1 MEGLSFEI
9 RDRTN
14 SFERN
19 VVEHRGAE
27 ADLLWNN
34 ASTAFFV
41 LDDDHPAVPA
51 IVEPGAKVIVR
62 FRGEEEFRGRVT
74 ATPGAGPIGH
84 VTCYVTDFRRKLD
97 EWQGWPKPAAS
108 HTGQNVE
115 FRRYTG
121 SLETIIKTAVA
132 ENVARL
138 GRNWVMAADQG
149 RAPGSKP
156 IDFRMDF
163 LGDLLWPP
171 LRDTIYGLVLSYP
184 GNVPTLDLRT
194 PETVGGILDA
204 SSGRVDTVDYS
215 RRAPTATR
223 ATIGGPGEGAARK
236 FDVVID
242 AAREALWDDITEVF
256 VNSARREAT
265 DDLKPDGRSALDA
278 GAATTSIAMELTE
291 QESFRYREHYQ
302 LGDLLPVRL
311 GAVSSTE
318 VIQRVLVKDDPKSGI
333 TITPSI
339 GDLVRNE
346 IHLLTRQLARLQ
358 ANVRTQGRR

>member
-14 SFERN
+14 AFERN
-19 VVEHRGAE
+19 VVDHRGAE
-27 ADLLWNN
+27 ANLLWNN

-41 LDDDHPAVPA
+41 LDDNHPAVPA
-51 IVEPGAKVIVR
+51 IVEPGAKAIVR
-62 FRGEEEFRGRVT
+62 FRGDEEFRGRVT
-74 ATPGAGPIGH
+74 ATPGAGPNGH
-84 VTCYVTDFRRKLD
+84 VTCYITDWRRKVD
-97 EWQGWPKPAAS
+97 EWQGWPKPDAT
-108 HTGQNVE
+108 HTGQDIE

-121 SLETIIKTAVA
+121 SLETIIKTAIA

-138 GRNWVMAADQG
+138 GRNWVMAPDQG
-149 RAPGSKP
+149 RIPDSKS

-171 LRDTIYGLVLSYP
+171 LRDTVYGLELTYP
-184 GNVPTLDLRT
+184 GDVPTLDLRT

-204 SSGRVDTVDYS
+204 SSGRIDSVSYS
-215 RRAPTATR
+215 RRAPTASR
-223 ATIGGPGEGAARK
+223 ATIGGPGEGVDRK

-242 AAREALWDDITEVF
+242 SAREALWDDITEVF
-256 VNSARREAT
+256 VNATRREAA
-265 DDLKPDGRSALDA
+265 DDLKPDGQSALDA
-278 GAATTSIAMELTE
+278 GAASTSIAMELTE
-291 QESFRYREHYQ
+291 QKSFRYRVHYQ

-311 GAVSSTE
+311 GAVESTE
-318 VIQRVLVKDDPKSGI
+318 VVQRVLIKDEPDNGI

-339 GDLVRNE
+339 GDVVRNE

-358 ANVRTQGRR
+358 ANVRNQGRR